1 MAERAILTA
10 LVVLSVLTVLSKVGG
25 PLSSVFERAGGAME
39 QTDETGVGGVK
50 AINQGGST
58 VG

>member
-39 QTDETGVGGVK
+39 QSEESGAGGVK
-50 AINQGGST
+50 AVNQGDI
-58 VG
+58 VVN